1 MKDRGVKGKPFEII
15 MGSLDETYLHVVVS
29 VEGLEAKWA

>member
-1 MKDRGVKGKPFEII
+1 MGDRGVKGKLFEII
-15 MGSLDETYLHVVVS
+15 MGSFDETYLHVVVS